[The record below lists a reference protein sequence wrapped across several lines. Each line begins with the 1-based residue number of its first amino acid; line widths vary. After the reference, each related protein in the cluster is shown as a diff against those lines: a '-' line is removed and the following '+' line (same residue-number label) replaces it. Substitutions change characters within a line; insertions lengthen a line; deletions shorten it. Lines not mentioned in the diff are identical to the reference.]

1 MLLILNIIGKR
12 RQACKQRIEVVK
24 PRKITWK
31 SRENHRYVRDKKDV
45 AWQTCNPYQAPVGSI
60 LSTRGTYF
68 VWAEASFSTL
78 HDGESKVRLQL
89 SLFLST
95 GREKKAPSSVCGA
108 GRQLGHRT
116 MPTGMQTFKIQGI
129 SYKKQI
135 D

>member
-31 SRENHRYVRDKKDV
+31 SRENHRHVRDKKDM
-45 AWQTCNPYQAPVGSI
+45 AWQTSNPYQAPVGSI

-78 HDGESKVRLQL
+78 HEDESKVRLQL

-95 GREKKAPSSVCGA
+95 GREKKHRLVFAARGDNWVTELCPQVCKHS
-108 GRQLGHRT
+108 RFRDFL
-116 MPTGMQTFKIQGI
+116 
-129 SYKKQI
+129 
-135 D
+135 